1 MPNPNIQTL
10 DVEQL
15 AEQTGNLYETV
26 VLLSRRARQVA
37 ARQKAEL
44 DQKLS
49 YFDDLSL
56 LEPAEDLRVNED
68 QLKISLEYERKPKPG
83 AVAIE
88 ELKNDEIYY
97 RNAGSE
103 GEAEL

>member
-1 MPNPNIQTL
+1 MPNPTIQTL

-15 AEQTGNLYETV
+15 AEQTGNIYETV
-26 VLLSRRARQVA
+26 VILSRRARQVA
-37 ARQKAEL
+37 ARTKAEL

-49 YFDDLSL
+49 YFDDLGL
-56 LEPAEDLRVNED
+56 IEPAEDLRVNED

-88 ELKNDEIYY
+88 ELNDDEIYY
-97 RNAGSE
+97 RNAGA
-103 GEAEL
+103 EAPTEL

>member
-1 MPNPNIQTL
+1 MPNPSIQTL
-10 DVEQL
+10 DVAQL
-15 AEQTGNLYETV
+15 ASETGNLYETV
-26 VLLSRRARQVA
+26 VVLSRRARQVA

-56 LEPAEDLRVNED
+56 LEPADDIRVNED
-68 QLKISLEYERKPKPG
+68 QLKISLEYEKKPKAG

-88 ELKNDEIYY
+88 ELLNDQIYY
-97 RNAGSE
+97 RNSG
-103 GEAEL
+103 AENQPE

>member
-1 MPNPNIQTL
+1 MAKTNIQTL

-15 AEQTGNLYETV
+15 ASETGNLYEAV
-26 VLLSRRARQVA
+26 VILSRRARQVA

-44 DQKLS
+44 EQKLS

-83 AVAIE
+83 AIAVE
-88 ELKNDEIYY
+88 ELKSGEIYY
-97 RNAGSE
+97 RNAGAE
-103 GEAEL
+103 AQAEL